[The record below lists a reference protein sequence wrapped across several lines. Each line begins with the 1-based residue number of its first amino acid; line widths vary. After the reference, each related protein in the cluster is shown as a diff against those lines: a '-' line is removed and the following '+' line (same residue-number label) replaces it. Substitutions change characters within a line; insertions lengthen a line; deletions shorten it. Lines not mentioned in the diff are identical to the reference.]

1 MYEYY
6 ACSGCKREFFSEAEF
21 KAHEC
26 MATRKDTSG
35 NLSRLATSE
44 KLPKF
49 DTKPGVTSAP
59 VKKKAENTTQSEE
72 MMTIDKTLDECKEL
86 VDMKT
91 ELVANGVQCQTMN
104 EEQTRAAY
112 AKLKE
117 EEAKK
122 KDSADDGNV
131 PPPPPPAS
139 TATSAKR
146 ARTKKTETADK

>member
-21 KAHEC
+21 KAHDC
-26 MATRKDTSG
+26 MANHKSSTGK
-35 NLSRLATSE
+35 LAKLATGE
-44 KLPKF
+44 KMATF

-59 VKKKAENTTQSEE
+59 VKKPVTEKAENELL
-72 MMTIDKTLDECKEL
+72 TIDKTLDSCKEI

-91 ELVANGVQCQTMN
+91 ELVANGVQCQTLN

-117 EEAKK
+117 SQAQKAN
-122 KDSADDGNV
+122 DADGGNV
-131 PPPPPPAS
+131 PPPVEPSAT
-139 TATSAKR
+139 TATTT
-146 ARTKKTETADK
+146 ARRGRKKAETDK